1 MLHISHQTQ
10 QIVVSFEPALAA
22 LFPHGRQLDFEG
34 EPMIVVPYGVDET
47 KCLRNLGYAE
57 LPSPIE
63 EIYDFPSADRI
74 KPFDKQVLTC
84 ASMVMNLRSFV
95 LNGMGTGKTRACLWS
110 FDFLRR
116 HLLATTMLVVAPL
129 STLRFTWEREIFH
142 TFPEWKV
149 KILRGT
155 AEQRKKLLAEPADI
169 YIVNHH
175 GLGVIAK
182 EVMGRLDID
191 VICFDEA
198 AAYRNSRTELCK
210 TASRIADLRPVVW
223 GMTGSPTPS
232 APTDCIGLARLV
244 VPERAPRSFTHF
256 RQETML
262 QISQFKWVPKKTAAE
277 TVAQVLQP
285 AVRFSLDEIIEL
297 PPVYERE
304 VQIEMGQRQ
313 RATYQM
319 LKEHA
324 AVQLREGTITAVN
337 GGVLYSKLL
346 QTSIGWVYGNDGK
359 TYELDNHKRID
370 ALIDIIQSNIDSLSK
385 AKVIVFSPYIHT
397 MDGVS
402 AALKKAN
409 VDFATV
415 SGATPDRT
423 RAEIFTAFQN
433 TDKYKVLSAHP
444 QCMSHGITL
453 TAADTVIWFGPITKY
468 EIYEQANAR
477 IRRIGQTRKQQIIHF
492 VASEVE
498 RRAYA
503 RLRQRQSMQD
513 HVLELL
519 AEITES
525 ADA

>member
-1 MLHISHQTQ
+1 MIHISHQTK
-10 QIVVSFEPALAA
+10 QIVASYSPALAA
-22 LFPHGRQLDFEG
+22 LFPHGRQLAFEG
-34 EPMIVVPYGVDET
+34 EQVIVVPYGVDET

-63 EIYDFPSADRI
+63 EIYDFPSADRV
-74 KPFDKQVLTC
+74 KPFAKQVLTC
-84 ASMVMNLRSFV
+84 ASMIMNPRSFV
-95 LNGMGTGKTRACLWS
+95 LNGMGTGKTKSCLWA
-110 FDFLRR
+110 FDFLRKE
-116 HLLATTMLVVAPL
+116 LLATTMLVVAPL

-149 KILRGT
+149 QILRGS
-155 AEQRKKLLAEPADI
+155 ADKRKKLLAEPADV
-169 YIVNHH
+169 YIINHH
-175 GLGVIAK
+175 GLATIQK
-182 EVMGRLDID
+182 EIIGRLDID
-191 VICFDEA
+191 VMCFDEA
-198 AAYRNSRTELCK
+198 AAYRNSRTDLCK
-210 TASRIADLRPVVW
+210 VASKIANLRPYVW

-244 VPERAPRSFTHF
+244 MPEKAPRSFTHF

-262 QISQFKWVPKKTAAE
+262 QVSQFKWVPKKTAAE

-285 AVRFSLDEIIEL
+285 AVRFALQEIVEL
-297 PPVYERE
+297 PPVIERE
-304 VQIEMGQRQ
+304 MQVEMGERQ
-313 RATYQM
+313 RATYLM

-359 TYELDNHKRID
+359 TYELDNGERIK
-370 ALIDIIQSNIDSLSK
+370 ALIDLIHSVE

-397 MDGVS
+397 MEGVS
-402 AALKKAN
+402 AALKKAGI
-409 VDFATV
+409 DFATV
-415 SGATPDRT
+415 SGATPDKQRSD
-423 RAEIFTAFQN
+423 IFTAFQN
-433 TDKYKVLSAHP
+433 TDRYKVLSAHP

-477 IRRIGQTRKQQIIHF
+477 IRRIGQTKKQQIIHF
-492 VASEVE
+492 VASATE
-498 RRAYA
+498 RQAYA
-503 RLRQRQSMQD
+503 RLRTRQSLQD

-519 AEITES
+519 AEITE
-525 ADA
+525 AGNE